1 MELLDNKYIE
11 ISNGN
16 SLVQINDSFKNWMCS
31 TNLKRVDDVLS
42 STYNENTH
50 VYDTAFFRKNGFYA
64 NNTVNKF
71 FFYYNGYVYCTDL
84 EVDSTRS
91 NSKYGIQVFGEN
103 GNIIF
108 DSENLYIDIVDYLY
122 IENMLELESSKIYT
136 YQFPVMI
143 LAPVQIYRTTIHTLY
158 VENIPFV
165 DIYNVRGRGQTEA
178 FYPEF
183 SSNGAS
189 FSIKKMRFNAG
200 AFFEYS
206 TVYNRDTERI
216 EYIEPWK
223 NRHLSDFMRDN
234 IRYLRGYSTR
244 TTKDLYL
251 IVAKIPQALINIIQ
265 KYHIYS
271 L

>member
-16 SLVQINDSFKNWMCS
+16 NLVQINDSFKNWTCDAYV
-31 TNLKRVDDVLS
+31 NRVTDIMS
-42 STYNENTH
+42 STYNPNTH
-50 VYDTAFFRKNGFYA
+50 TYDTAFFRKNGFYDR
-64 NNTVNKF
+64 NTVNKF
-71 FFYYNGYVYCTDL
+71 FFYYNGNVYCTQMNY
-84 EVDSTRS
+84 SQKS
-91 NSKYGIQVFGEN
+91 SSSKCGVQVFGEK
-103 GNIIF
+103 GDIIF
-108 DSENLYIDIVDYLY
+108 DSESLYVDIVDYLC

-143 LAPVQIYRTTIHTLY
+143 LAPIQIYRTTIRSLF

-165 DIYNVRGRGQTEA
+165 SQYNVRGYGQTEA

-189 FSIKKMRFNAG
+189 FSINKMRFNAA
-200 AFFEYS
+200 AFFEYM
-206 TVYNRDTERI
+206 TIYNRDTERI

-223 NRHLSDFMRDN
+223 NPHLSDFMRDN
-234 IRYLRGYSTR
+234 IRHLRGYSTR

-265 KYHIYS
+265 KYYIYS
-271 L
+271 I